1 MNNVK
6 IEDGMITIPFEEY
19 KELLVIKG
27 RYQELKSKTVINT
40 GITYR
45 GLENNDGI
53 TVAPYKV
60 TCQEKDWDTSDGKI

>member
-6 IEDGMITIPFEEY
+6 IEEGMITIPFEEY

-27 RYQELKSKTVINT
+27 RYQELKSKTIVNT

-45 GLENNDGI
+45 GPENDNGLNI
-53 TVAPYKV
+53 SAYKV
-60 TCQEKDWDTSDGKI
+60 TCQDKGEV